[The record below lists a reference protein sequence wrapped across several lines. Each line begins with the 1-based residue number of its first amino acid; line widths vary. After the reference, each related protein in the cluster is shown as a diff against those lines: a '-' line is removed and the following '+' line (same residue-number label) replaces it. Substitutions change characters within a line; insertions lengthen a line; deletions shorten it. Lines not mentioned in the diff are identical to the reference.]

1 MFCDQFKKYRRMTG
15 MTQEEVA
22 RFLMVTPQA
31 VSKWETGNGTPDISL
46 LAPIADLFCV
56 TTDELLGRALTDP
69 DSALEEIYHATE
81 EAYRERYGKCLRL
94 LKHNPQNEKILFQL
108 LSISAEWLSS
118 EKEQLSAAETAELI
132 SAARGYAQALH
143 KKGSCATRT
152 RAHGLLANIYM
163 AVGEFRQAREEIEGL
178 PSSRYTRSRMLGN
191 LAVTEKDSAR
201 AREFFRESISDTLP
215 WLFWDMERIAQSY
228 SAVLH
233 EDFKTNRSKM
243 DEIYGIEYAVIHA
256 IGAEGMP
263 LLRHHL
269 CNASIRLAQKAIWS
283 GDHETAFAFLDE
295 FMTNARSLRS
305 ETVEPTAASSL
316 ILSDCP
322 HAVRAL
328 SKESVLFRLSW
339 NAFNPLR
346 TDPRFIRYIEE
357 VEAWEDTTPPSSS
370 D

>member
-69 DSALEEIYHATE
+69 DSAPEEICHVPE
-81 EAYRERYGKCLRL
+81 EAYRKRYSKCLQN
-94 LKHNPQNEKILFQL
+94 LKHNPQNEKLLLQL
-108 LSISAEWLSS
+108 LSISAEWLSR
-118 EKEQLSAAETAELI
+118 EKDRLSATEIAELI
-132 SAARGYAQALH
+132 SAARDYGQVLH
-143 KKGSCATRT
+143 KRGSCAIRT
-152 RAHGLLANIYM
+152 RAHGLLADIYM
-163 AVGEFRQAREEIEGL
+163 AVGEFSRAREEIECL

-215 WLFWDMERIAQSY
+215 WLFWDMERIAQIY
-228 SAVLH
+228 SAVLQ

-322 HAVRAL
+322 HSVRAL

-357 VEAWEDTTPPSSS
+357 VEAWEDTIPPSSS

>member
-69 DSALEEIYHATE
+69 DSAPEEIFRVPG
-81 EAYRERYGKCLRL
+81 EAYRERYSKCRQH
-94 LKHNPQNEKILFQL
+94 LKHDPQNEKLLLQL
-108 LSISAEWLSS
+108 LSISAEWLSR
-118 EKEQLSAAETAELI
+118 EKDRLSTTETAELI
-132 SAARGYAQALH
+132 SAARDYGQILH
-143 KKGSCATRT
+143 KRGSCATRT
-152 RAHGLLANIYM
+152 RAHGLLADIYI
-163 AVGEFRQAREEIEGL
+163 AVGEFSRAREEIDCL

-191 LAVTEKDSAR
+191 LAVAEKDSAR

-295 FMTNARSLRS
+295 FMINARSLRS

-346 TDPRFIRYIEE
+346 TDPRLIRYIEE
-357 VEAWEDTTPPSSS
+357 VEAWEDTIPPSSS

>member
-1 MFCDQFKKYRRMTG
+1 
-15 MTQEEVA
+15 
-22 RFLMVTPQA
+22 
-31 VSKWETGNGTPDISL
+31 
-46 LAPIADLFCV
+46 
-56 TTDELLGRALTDP
+56 
-69 DSALEEIYHATE
+69 
-81 EAYRERYGKCLRL
+81 
-94 LKHNPQNEKILFQL
+94 
-108 LSISAEWLSS
+108 
-118 EKEQLSAAETAELI
+118 
-132 SAARGYAQALH
+132 
-143 KKGSCATRT
+143 
-152 RAHGLLANIYM
+152 
-163 AVGEFRQAREEIEGL
+163 
-178 PSSRYTRSRMLGN
+178 MLGN

-256 IGAEGMP
+256 IGAEEMP

-357 VEAWEDTTPPSSS
+357 VEAWEDTIPPSSS

>member
-118 EKEQLSAAETAELI
+118 EKEQLSATETAELI

-163 AVGEFRQAREEIEGL
+163 AVGEFSQAREEIEGL

-357 VEAWEDTTPPSSS
+357 VEAWEDTIPPSSS